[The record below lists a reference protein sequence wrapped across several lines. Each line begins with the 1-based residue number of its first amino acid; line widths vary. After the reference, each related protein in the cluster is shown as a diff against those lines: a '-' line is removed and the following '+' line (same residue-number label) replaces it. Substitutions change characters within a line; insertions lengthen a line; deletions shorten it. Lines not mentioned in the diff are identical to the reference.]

1 MGPSGPTSL
10 GVPPLAHVILQPRHG
25 QALRPWAM
33 RLFVDSE
40 LGVTMKKA
48 ASILVVIAAVTVT
61 FLGTGT
67 AKGGSATLNARA
79 AVLEA
84 AVK

>member
-1 MGPSGPTSL
+1 MGPTGLHSL
-10 GVPPLAHVILQPRHG
+10 GVSRFAHATLNIPHG

-33 RLFVDSE
+33 RLFVDSD

-61 FLGTGT
+61 FFGTGT

-79 AVLEA
+79 GVLEA
-84 AVK
+84 ALK

>member
-1 MGPSGPTSL
+1 
-10 GVPPLAHVILQPRHG
+10 
-25 QALRPWAM
+25 M

-84 AVK
+84 ALK